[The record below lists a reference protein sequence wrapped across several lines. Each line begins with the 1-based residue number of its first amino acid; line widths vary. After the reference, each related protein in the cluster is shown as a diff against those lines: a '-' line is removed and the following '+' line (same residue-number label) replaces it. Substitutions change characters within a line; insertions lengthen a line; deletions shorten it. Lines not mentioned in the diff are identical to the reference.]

1 MSANAPKNTPAEATP
16 EVAAAVANTPANNNP
31 TNNVPKNNQPKNNE
45 PTNNQPK
52 NNEPKNNQ
60 AKNNQPKNNEPT
72 NNQPKNNQATNN
84 QPTSNEPKNNTTK
97 TNVSVNSIKGKL
109 QKEIEELEKSLE
121 GDDCAPV
128 QETLKKVIETGT
140 TVAKMINDKQTEE
153 STFEEEKTKLQKVTN
168 NIKAKCQPQSGG
180 KRKTRK
186 HKRKSRRV

>member
-31 TNNVPKNNQPKNNE
+31 TNNVPKNNKPKNNGPTNNEPKNNQPKNNQA
-45 PTNNQPK
+45 T

-60 AKNNQPKNNEPT
+60 AKNNQAN
-72 NNQPKNNQATNN
+72 NN
-84 QPTSNEPKNNTTK
+84 QPTNNNPKNNTTK
-97 TNVSVNSIKGKL
+97 TNTSVNSIKGKL

-180 KRKTRK
+180 KRKTRR